1 MDQKRKEEL
10 NDRIEEI
17 FDNSFSSGSAW
28 EKIKKLADEEG
39 EQEVY
44 LTLLE
49 NILDDLIE
57 NADQVKAYLR
67 QIGWELPQ
75 ESDKD
80 GEGEEPKE
88 RRGEE

>member
-1 MDQKRKEEL
+1 MDEKRKEEL

-17 FDNSFSSGSAW
+17 FNNSFSSGSAW

-57 NADQVKAYLR
+57 NADEVKAYLR

>member
-57 NADQVKAYLR
+57 NANQVKAYLR

>member
-1 MDQKRKEEL
+1 MDEKRKEEL
-10 NDRIEEI
+10 NEKIEEI

>member
-1 MDQKRKEEL
+1 MDEKKKGEL
-10 NDRIEEI
+10 NEKIEEI

-28 EKIKKLADEEG
+28 EKIKELADEEG
-39 EQEVY
+39 REEVY

-57 NADQVKAYLR
+57 NADRVKAYLR

-75 ESDKD
+75 EPDNQ
-80 GEGEEPKE
+80 GEGEESQK
-88 RRGEE
+88 RRSEE

>member
-1 MDQKRKEEL
+1 MVEKRKEEL
-10 NDRIEEI
+10 NEKIEEI

>member
-1 MDQKRKEEL
+1 MDEKRKEEL
-10 NDRIEEI
+10 NEKIEEI

-57 NADQVKAYLR
+57 NADEVKAYLR